1 MLCANGWLGTERPF
15 LLQTLQR
22 TPMLCKHLSTEQTQC
37 HLSPA
42 LRPWSTV
49 PYFQNSF
56 LISTVTCS
64 CRKEQDTFSYLKS
77 RHKKIRLLGLQ
88 APEEKTESALFAP
101 DNSAKIPWGLTVRL
115 MRNSPAT
122 PI

>member
-1 MLCANGWLGTERPF
+1 MLCANGWLGTGRPF

-22 TPMLCKHLSTEQTQC
+22 TPTLCKPLCTETDPVPF
-37 HLSPA
+37 SPA
-42 LRPWSTV
+42 LRTWPTV
-49 PYFQNSF
+49 PIFQNSV

-64 CRKEQDTFSYLKS
+64 CREKQDTFSYLKS

>member
-1 MLCANGWLGTERPF
+1 MDGWALRG
-15 LLQTLQR
+15 LSC
-22 TPMLCKHLSTEQTQC
+22 CKHCKEPPRSANTRAQRHTQG

-42 LRPWSTV
+42 LGTWSTV

-64 CRKEQDTFSYLKS
+64 CREKQDTFNYLKS
-77 RHKKIRLLGLQ
+77 RHKKKIRLLGLQ